1 MNLFANLEI
10 SFINDKNP
18 DSINGGIVCHLEI
31 SQKKDNSNHIYTTTT
46 NSDKFICSSN
56 DCSLLSENLKLNN
69 EMADEQKLGNSNSQ
83 NTFTIDIPNYYIAEN
98 IPLFKN
104 VLSTNIQFQ
113 FKSYIDSALI
123 DAETDGRLQVEITP
137 FSDTNYPDL
146 YKNEDSSPLT
156 GDTLISLEDY
166 IKFRPKDDYYGLFS
180 VSYRIVT
187 LGTRSSSKSINF
199 NVCYKY
205 CNSCTQYNNI
215 FSSTSSSPIEYKCT
229 SCLAGNYFI
238 DDENNHG
245 TNLDSRC
252 YSPGEIALSFNNYYF
267 CPNSPHECT
276 QCITNY
282 YFVEDQP
289 DKKCFSINYINTNYQ
304 NYYLPS
310 GALKYEK
317 CHESCLT
324 CHITNMNCLSCSNDY
339 YFVDEQ
345 PK

>member
-1 MNLFANLEI
+1 MQLACDKSCQSLKLINGLTNGVTNLNLVELGTQSSGDYKQYKKEFDCQPGDKI
-10 SFINDKNP
+10 SFVNDKNS
-18 DSINGGIVCHLEI
+18 DLTNGGIVCHLEI
-31 SQKKDNSNHIYTTTT
+31 SQKKDSSNYIYTTTT
-46 NSDKFICSSN
+46 NSDKFICSNN
-56 DCSLLSENLKLNN
+56 DCSLLSETLKLNN

-83 NTFTIDIPNYYIAEN
+83 NTFTIDIPNDYIAEN
-98 IPLFKN
+98 IPLFEN
-104 VLSTNIQFQ
+104 VLSTNTQFQ

-289 DKKCFSINYINTNYQ
+289 DKKCLFYK
-304 NYYLPS
+304 L
-310 GALKYEK
+310 
-317 CHESCLT
+317 H
-324 CHITNMNCLSCSNDY
+324 
-339 YFVDEQ
+339 
-345 PK
+345 